1 MAYETLIY
9 EKDNGIATITLNRP
23 DRLNAINYQLAIEF
37 DGMMAEIEDDPEVRI
52 IILTGAGRGFCA
64 GADIK
69 AMADPNAKPLPIGR
83 RYTFFDK
90 LEDLSK
96 PVIAAINGACNGGG
110 LEIALCCDFRI
121 ASEEATFGLG
131 EVKLGVIPAGGG
143 TARLP
148 RLIGIGRAKEFLY
161 FGNRVSANEACQIG
175 MINKVVSP
183 AELMPEA
190 KRWAAE
196 LVERPPLSLKA
207 LKYCVNVGMQMDLSS
222 AIEYEAKQAAI
233 LTKTEDVVEGMR
245 AFVEKR
251 KPVFKGR

>member
-1 MAYETLIY
+1 
-9 EKDNGIATITLNRP
+9 
-23 DRLNAINYQLAIEF
+23 
-37 DGMMAEIEDDPEVRI
+37 MMAEIEDDPEVRI

>member
-1 MAYETLIY
+1 MAYETVIY
-9 EKDNGIATITLNRP
+9 EKENGIVTITLNRP
-23 DRLNAINYQLAIEF
+23 ERLNAINYQLAVDLE
-37 DGMMAEIEDDPEVRI
+37 GLVTEMEEDHEARVI
-52 IILTGAGRGFCA
+52 IITGAGRGFCA

-69 AMADPNAKPLPIGR
+69 AMADPNAKPIPMGR
-83 RYTFFDK
+83 RYTFFNRI
-90 LEDLSK
+90 EDMGK

-131 EVKLGVIPAGGG
+131 EVKLGIIPAAGG

-161 FGNRVSANEACQIG
+161 FGNRVGAQEAYQIG
-175 MINKVVSP
+175 MINKVVPP

-196 LVERPPLSLKA
+196 LVDRPPLSLKA
-207 LKYCVNVGMQMDLSS
+207 LKYCVNVGMQMDLLG
-222 AIEYEAKQAAI
+222 AIEYEAKQAAF
-233 LTKTEDVVEGMR
+233 LTKTEDIVEGMR

-251 KPVFKGR
+251 KPQFKGR